1 MSSSSHALGASGSAK
16 PILSRA
22 LRAAVVVWMVAASFS
37 IDAVGNALTLGD
49 AQRRALERSR
59 QIAAEDYAVASA
71 REMALAAGELPDPVV
86 RIGIDNLPLSGS
98 ERFTLTR
105 DFMTMT
111 RVGLMQELTGADKRR
126 TRAERFE
133 REAEKALAQKL
144 AIATEIERDTAVAW
158 LDRYYAEAIAA
169 VIDEVGDQAKLEVQA
184 AEGAYRAGRGNQAD
198 IFIARS
204 ALTSFEDR
212 ASEARRKVRNAKVM
226 LARWVGEAADLPL
239 AGNPATDA
247 LRVDPSALETELAH
261 HPQIAVLARQQEVAE
276 AEARIAQANR
286 KSDWT
291 VEFAYQRR
299 GSSYADMISI
309 GVSIPWQWDQKN
321 RQDRELSSKLA
332 MVEQARAARDEV
344 LRMRI
349 AETRAMINEWENGRE
364 RQARYQRELIPLAS
378 ERIEATIAA
387 YRGGKTGLSDVL
399 AARRNEIDMRIQA
412 LQLAAETARL
422 WAQVNFLFPA
432 DTHKARPTGLIK
444 GAPQ

>member
-1 MSSSSHALGASGSAK
+1 MSSTSDGPRASRDARPMLSGAF
-16 PILSRA
+16 
-22 LRAAVVVWMVAASFS
+22 RAALIAVMIGLSFS
-37 IDAVGNALTLGD
+37 AGAAGNSLTLGD

-59 QIAAEDYAVASA
+59 QLAAEDYAVASA
-71 REMALAAGELPDPVV
+71 RDMASAAGELPDPVV
-86 RIGIDNLPLSGS
+86 RIGIDNMPISGP

-126 TRAERFE
+126 VRAERFE

-144 AIATEIERDTAVAW
+144 ATATEIERDTAVAW

-169 VIDEVGDQAKLEVQA
+169 VIDEVGGQAKLEVQA

-226 LARWVGEAADLPL
+226 LARWIGEAAELPL
-239 AGNPATDA
+239 AGDPATDA

-261 HPQIAVLARQQEVAE
+261 HPQIAVLRRQQEVAE
-276 AEARIAQANR
+276 AEARIAQANK

-291 VEFAYQRR
+291 VELAYQRR
-299 GSSYADMISI
+299 GSSYSDMISI

-344 LRMRI
+344 LRMHI

-432 DTHKARPTGLIK
+432 DAHNARPTGLIK
-444 GAPQ
+444 GALQ

>member
-1 MSSSSHALGASGSAK
+1 MSFSTQG
-16 PILSRA
+16 PRA
-22 LRAAVVVWMVAASFS
+22 LLSPSPVVFFAVRVAVIACTFALSFPVDAA
-37 IDAVGNALTLGD
+37 GTALTLQD

-59 QIAAEDYAVASA
+59 QLAAEDYAVASA
-71 REMALAAGELPDPVV
+71 RDMAFAAGQLPDPVV

-126 TRAERFE
+126 IRADRFE
-133 REAEKALAQKL
+133 READKALAQKL
-144 AIATEIERDTAVAW
+144 ATATEIERDTAVAW

-169 VIDEVGDQAKLEVQA
+169 VLDEIGGQARLEIQS

-198 IFIARS
+198 IFAARS

-212 ASEARRKVRNAKVM
+212 ASEAQRKVRNAKVM
-226 LARWVGEAADLPL
+226 LTRWIGEAAELPL
-239 AGNPATDA
+239 AGEPATNA
-247 LRVDPSALETELAH
+247 IRVDPSALEKELAH
-261 HPQIAVLARQQEVAE
+261 HPQIAVLTKQQEVAE
-276 AEARIAQANR
+276 AEARIAQANK

-291 VEFAYQRR
+291 VELAYQRR
-299 GSSYADMISI
+299 GSSYSDMISI

-344 LRMRI
+344 LRTHI

-422 WAQVNFLFPA
+422 WAQINFLFPA
-432 DTHKARPTGLIK
+432 DAHNARPAGVIK